1 MKMIPVDVNQ
11 NESILSKEALNGRV
25 NIIEIPEDVRFQMQE
40 KIAVKNK
47 TTEYRDPLVGI
58 MENSL
63 LSEVYFS
70 KENIQ
75 IVQNGLRAGVY
86 ELSAQKYT
94 VPPQNID
101 TLKIIMR
108 SMFLQYAEHQT
119 DNITKQVER
128 LNRLVLE
135 YAVPNVFNEADGYIK
150 DCRDQSTVVSPMDH
164 PIQTDREFKQLEMKP
179 WV

>member
-70 KENIQ
+70 KENMQ
-75 IVQNGLRAGVY
+75 ILQ
-86 ELSAQKYT
+86 
-94 VPPQNID
+94 
-101 TLKIIMR
+101 II
-108 SMFLQYAEHQT
+108 
-119 DNITKQVER
+119 I
-128 LNRLVLE
+128 
-135 YAVPNVFNEADGYIK
+135 YIK
-150 DCRDQSTVVSPMDH
+150 NN
-164 PIQTDREFKQLEMKP
+164 
-179 WV
+179 